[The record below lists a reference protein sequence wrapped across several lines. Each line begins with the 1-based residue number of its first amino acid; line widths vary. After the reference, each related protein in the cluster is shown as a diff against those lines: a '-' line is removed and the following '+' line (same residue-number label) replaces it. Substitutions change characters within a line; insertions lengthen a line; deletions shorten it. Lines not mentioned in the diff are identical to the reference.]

1 MAYAFTHTRAGHTYS
16 SGQFDRMTPSVQITY
31 EIKEDELTV
40 DTLLNEFQC
49 FVKACGF
56 YVDNGQFEF
65 VQNDDGP
72 LSDPSE
78 LFAGMGYNEP
88 ETMTRDPYV
97 SSQMEFDFG
106 PSESEEEQKG
116 PDNV

>member
-1 MAYAFTHTRAGHTYS
+1 MPYTFTHTRPGQTYGG
-16 SGQFDRMTPSVQITY
+16 GQFDQTTPSVQITY
-31 EIKEDELTV
+31 EIKEDTLTV
-40 DTLLNEFQC
+40 DTLLTEFQC

-56 YVDNGQFEF
+56 YVDDGQFEF
-65 VQNDDGP
+65 VQNDDDP
-72 LSDPSE
+72 LLDSSE
-78 LFAGMGYNEP
+78 LFPDMPYSEP

-106 PSESEEEQKG
+106 PSEEEQKG

>member
-1 MAYAFTHTRAGHTYS
+1 MPYTFTHTRVGQTYS
-16 SGQFDRMTPSVQITY
+16 SGQFDHTTPSVQITY
-31 EIKEDELTV
+31 EIKEDEVTV
-40 DTLLNEFQC
+40 DTLLTEFQC

-65 VQNDDGP
+65 VENDDGP

-78 LFAGMGYNEP
+78 MFAGMGYNEP
-88 ETMTRDPYV
+88 ETMTRDPFV

>member
-1 MAYAFTHTRAGHTYS
+1 MAYIFTHTRAGQTYS
-16 SGQFDRMTPSVQITY
+16 GGQFDHTTPSVQITY
-31 EIKEDELTV
+31 EIEEDELTV
-40 DTLLNEFQC
+40 DTLLTEFQC

-65 VQNDDGP
+65 VQNDDDP
-72 LSDPSE
+72 LLDPSE
-78 LFAGMGYNEP
+78 LFPDMGYNEP

-106 PSESEEEQKG
+106 PSEEEQKG